1 MANSNCI
8 SEYKN
13 KILNEL
19 QDDSDFL
26 YVLNV
31 TEEEIEKGLVY
42 TRLFPYFYITDT
54 QTVVKTYICIEVNIN
69 SISRNDVYSY
79 PQIIVTI
86 ISHQDDMKIDIPS
99 VSATKIDYLS
109 HLIDAKFN
117 GADGFGIGKLVL
129 KTNIEGNLNDVY
141 RYRRLIF
148 KSTDINN
155 GEC

>member
-1 MANSNCI
+1 MANSNCV

-42 TRLFPYFYITDT
+42 TRLFPYFYIIDT

-109 HLIDAKFN
+109 QLIDTKFN